1 MARLSTRPVLVL
13 LLLLV
18 GVGVLGRSAEAFGLG
33 LHGASSRRPSI
44 LAFAGGADGQQPY
57 RPKVWA
63 YHRSRSKIIE
73 W

>member
-1 MARLSTRPVLVL
+1 MARLSTRPVLL

-18 GVGVLGRSAEAFGLG
+18 GVGLLGLGAEGFGLG
-33 LHGASSRRPSI
+33 LHGASTRRPSI
-44 LAFAGGADGQQPY
+44 LAFAGRADGQQPY